1 MVYVFRRFGSPRR
14 LFYWV
19 KVMKHAAVLGAS
31 GYTGAEAV
39 RLILGH
45 PKLKLAAMTAHSRA
59 GEAYSDVFRN
69 YAGQALPPLTTL
81 EDVNWDE
88 IDVVFACLPHGA
100 SQETIAKI
108 YERVDTVIDLSA
120 DFRLSDPELYA
131 KTYNRPHEFKA
142 LLKNRV
148 YGLTEFA
155 RDQLPGAKLVACPGC
170 YPTCAMLA
178 LLPALDAGLIDPA
191 HLIIDAKSGVTGAGR
206 KAMLA
211 FAYSETADGAQAYA
225 IGTHRHAPEMDQAIQ
240 DFAGKAASVRFT
252 PHLLPMNRGMIAT
265 CHVNM
270 IGGASVSDL
279 RKHYLETYT
288 AENFVHVLD
297 EGQAPQTRHV
307 RGSNHCQIGIFAD
320 RTPNSAVIVS
330 VIDNLTKGSSG
341 QAIQNYNVVQGWDE
355 SLGLQ
360 HVGVFP

>member
-1 MVYVFRRFGSPRR
+1 
-14 LFYWV
+14 
-19 KVMKHAAVLGAS
+19 MKYAAVLGAS

-45 PKLKLAAMTAHSRA
+45 PKLKLSAMTAYSRA

-69 YAGQALPPLTTL
+69 FAGQDLPPLTTL
-81 EDVNWDE
+81 DEVDWDG

-108 YERVDTVIDLSA
+108 YDRVETVIDLSA
-120 DFRLSDPELYA
+120 DFRLSDPDLYA
-131 KTYNRPHEFKA
+131 KTYGRPHEFTE
-142 LLKNRV
+142 LLGARV

-155 RDQLPGAKLVACPGC
+155 RDQLLGAKLVACPGC
-170 YPTCAMLA
+170 YPTCSMLA
-178 LLPALDAGLIDPA
+178 LLPGLEADLIEPD
-191 HLIIDAKSGVTGAGR
+191 HIIIDAKSGVTGAGR
-206 KAMLA
+206 KASLA
-211 FAYSETADGAQAYA
+211 FAYSETTDGAQAYS
-225 IGTHRHAPEMDQAIQ
+225 IGAHRHAPEMDQTIR
-240 DFAGKAASVRFT
+240 DFAGKTATVRFT

-265 CHVNM
+265 CHVTLRE
-270 IGGASVSDL
+270 GANVSDL
-279 RKHYLETYT
+279 RSHYENTYGGE
-288 AENFVHVLD
+288 AFVHLL
-297 EGQAPQTRHV
+297 EGGQVPQTRHV

-341 QAIQNYNVVQGWDE
+341 QAIQNYNVTQGWDE
-355 SLGLQ
+355 TLGLD